1 LFKAFFYDSK
11 DDEAPLGEEERW
23 IDAIPRCGDTV
34 TLVFAAS
41 GEPSVRRP
49 FTGEV
54 VSVQWTFEPSDTAGD
69 PDYCTVDITLREL
82 RAGAPTPAE
91 PSAAPARRARR
102 AFQVHCSPRPPS
114 R

>member
-11 DDEAPLGEEERW
+11 DDEVPLGEEERW
-23 IDAIPRCGDTV
+23 IDAVPRCGDTV

-41 GEPSVRRP
+41 GEPSKRRP

-69 PDYCTVDITLREL
+69 PDYCTVDITLWEL
-82 RAGAPTPAE
+82 QVGASTAAE
-91 PSAAPARRARR
+91 QSATADGGRDPG
-102 AFQVHCSPRPPS
+102 S
-114 R
+114 

>member
-91 PSAAPARRARR
+91 PSAAPDPAGT
-102 AFQVHCSPRPPS
+102 
-114 R
+114 